1 MRKSSAISPFS
12 KRGALKSTLIKTFTT
27 PSVSFPLTNE
37 FATVFIVCIIIAQI
51 FIFTKYSPG
60 DIIIFMKKPKTY
72 QEVIG
77 ETIEQMRL
85 EKGWTQEELAEATGT
100 SQSAIHRIEKGG
112 QNISLEMI
120 KKLSEAL
127 GNQILS
133 INDSV
138 SQSFRIRG
146 GKELKGEITINTS
159 KNAAVGILMA
169 ALLNSGKTVLHRVAR
184 IEEVFR
190 IIEVLESIGVKC
202 HWQNRHRDLEII
214 SPRELKL
221 DQMDIE
227 AARKTR
233 SVIMMLGPL
242 IHRYKKFT
250 LPYAGGCSLGV
261 RTVEPHIK
269 ALESFGLKV
278 DAETNSGFYEVTV
291 NQHTLKKYED
301 RYIVLV
307 ERGDTVT
314 ENVLMAA
321 ALSPGRTTIVGA
333 SPNYMVQDMCF
344 FLEKLGV
351 KITGIG
357 TTTLTVRGREEID
370 EDIEYNLSEDPI
382 EAMSFIAAAY
392 ATHSEI
398 TIRRAPIEFLEIE
411 LEVLKSMNAKFKKSE
426 EYVSANGRTRLVDL
440 KILKSDLVAPVDKI
454 HPMPFPGLNID
465 NLPFF
470 SVIAATAEG
479 RTMIHDWVFEN
490 RAIYTTELANLNAKV
505 ELLDAHRLYVVGPTN
520 WRPAELT
527 APQALRPAVVV
538 LIGMLAASGTSILR
552 NVYSINRGYQDFA
565 ARLRHLG
572 ADITPLTGI

>member
-1 MRKSSAISPFS
+1 
-12 KRGALKSTLIKTFTT
+12 
-27 PSVSFPLTNE
+27 
-37 FATVFIVCIIIAQI
+37 
-51 FIFTKYSPG
+51 
-60 DIIIFMKKPKTY
+60 MKKAKTY
-72 QEVIG
+72 QQVIG

-85 EKGWTQEELAEATGT
+85 EKGWTQGDLAEAVGS

-112 QNISLEMI
+112 QNISLEMV

-146 GKELKGEITINTS
+146 GKELSGEITINTS
-159 KNAAVGILMA
+159 KNAAVGLLCA

-221 DQMDIE
+221 DELDIE

-233 SVIMMLGPL
+233 SIIMFLGPL
-242 IHRYKKFT
+242 LHRYQKFQ
-250 LPYAGGCSLGV
+250 LPYAGGCSLGT
-261 RTVEPHIK
+261 RTIEPHLL
-269 ALESFGLKV
+269 ALKSFGLKV
-278 DAETNSGFYEVTV
+278 DATKNSGFYEVEV
-291 NQHTLKKYED
+291 NQETLNKYTD
-301 RYIVLV
+301 RYIVLT

-321 ALSPGRTTIVGA
+321 ALSPGKTTIVGA
-333 SPNYMVQDMCF
+333 SPNYMVQDVCF

-351 KITGIG
+351 KISGIG
-357 TTTLTVRGREEID
+357 TTTLVVRGRSRIND
-370 EDIEYNLSEDPI
+370 DVEYNVSEDPI
-382 EAMSFIAAAY
+382 EAMSFIAVAL

-398 TIRRAPIEFLEIE
+398 KLIRAPIEFLEVE
-411 LEVLKSMNAKFKKSE
+411 LEVLKNMNAKFEKSP
-426 EYVSANGRTRLVDL
+426 EYLSANGRTRLVDL
-440 KILKSDLVAPVDKI
+440 TIKKSELVAPVDKI

-470 SVIAATAEG
+470 SVIAAMAKG
-479 RTMIHDWVFEN
+479 RTLIHDWVFEN
-490 RAIYTTELANLNAKV
+490 RAVYITELSNLNVKV
-505 ELLDAHRLYVVGPTN
+505 ELLDAHRVYIEGPTN
-520 WRPAELT
+520 WRPAELV

-538 LIGMLAASGTSILR
+538 LIGMLAAPGTSILR
-552 NVYSINRGYQDFA
+552 NVYPINRGYQDFA
-565 ARLRHLG
+565 VRLRHLG
-572 ADITPLTGI
+572 ADIVPLTGI

>member
-1 MRKSSAISPFS
+1 M
-12 KRGALKSTLIKTFTT
+12 KRA
-27 PSVSFPLTNE
+27 
-37 FATVFIVCIIIAQI
+37 
-51 FIFTKYSPG
+51 
-60 DIIIFMKKPKTY
+60 KTY

-112 QNISLEMI
+112 QNISLEMV

-146 GKELKGEITINTS
+146 GKELSGEITVNTS
-159 KNAAVGILMA
+159 KNAAVALLMA
-169 ALLNSGKTVLHRVAR
+169 ALLNSGRTVLHKVAR

-221 DQMDIE
+221 ENMDIE

-242 IHRYKKFT
+242 LHRYEKFE
-250 LPYAGGCSLGV
+250 LPYAGGCSLGT
-261 RTVEPHIK
+261 RTIEPHLK

-278 DAETNSGFYEVTV
+278 DAASNSGFYEVEV

-333 SPNYMVQDMCF
+333 SPNYMVQDVCF
-344 FLEKLGV
+344 FLERLGV

-357 TTTLTVRGREEID
+357 TTTLTVRGRSVID
-370 EDIEYNLSEDPI
+370 MDVEYNLSEDPI

-398 TIRRAPIEFLEIE
+398 TLRRAPIEFLEIE
-411 LEVLKSMNAKFKKSE
+411 LEILKSMNAKFTKSE
-426 EYVSANGRTRLVDL
+426 EYLSTNGRTRLIDL
-440 KILKSDLVAPVDKI
+440 TVHKSDLVAPVDKI

-470 SVIAATAEG
+470 SVIAAVAEG

-490 RAIYTTELANLNAKV
+490 RAIYTTELANLNVKV
-505 ELLDAHRLYVVGPTN
+505 ELLDAHRLYVEGPTN
-520 WRPAELT
+520 WRPAELV

-538 LIGMLAASGTSILR
+538 LIGMLAAPGTSILR

-565 ARLRHLG
+565 VRLRHLG
-572 ADITPLTGI
+572 ADIVPLTGI

>member
-1 MRKSSAISPFS
+1 
-12 KRGALKSTLIKTFTT
+12 
-27 PSVSFPLTNE
+27 
-37 FATVFIVCIIIAQI
+37 
-51 FIFTKYSPG
+51 
-60 DIIIFMKKPKTY
+60 MKKAKTY
-72 QEVIG
+72 QQVIG

-85 EKGWTQEELAEATGT
+85 EKGWTQGDLAEAVGS

-112 QNISLEMI
+112 QNISLEMV

-146 GKELKGEITINTS
+146 GKELGGEITINTS
-159 KNAAVGILMA
+159 KNAAVGLLCA
-169 ALLNSGKTVLHRVAR
+169 ALLNSGKTILHRVAR

-221 DQMDIE
+221 DEMNIE

-233 SVIMMLGPL
+233 SIIMFLGPL
-242 IHRYKKFT
+242 LHRYKKFQ
-250 LPYAGGCSLGV
+250 LPYAGGCSLGT
-261 RTVEPHIK
+261 RTIEPHLL
-269 ALESFGLKV
+269 ALRSFGLRV
-278 DAETNSGFYEVTV
+278 DATKNSGFYEVEV
-291 NQHTLKKYED
+291 SQETLNKYTD
-301 RYIVLV
+301 RYIVLT

-321 ALSPGRTTIVGA
+321 ALSPGKTTIVGA
-333 SPNYMVQDMCF
+333 SPNYMVQDICF

-351 KITGIG
+351 KVSGVG
-357 TTTLTVRGREEID
+357 TTTLVVKGRSRIND
-370 EDIEYNLSEDPI
+370 DVEYNVSEDPI
-382 EAMSFIAAAY
+382 ETMSFIAAAL

-398 TIRRAPIEFLEIE
+398 KIIRAPIEFLEIE
-411 LEVLKSMNAKFKKSE
+411 LEVLKNMNAKIEKSD
-426 EYVSANGRTRLVDL
+426 EYLSANGRTRLVDL
-440 KILKSDLVAPVDKI
+440 TIKKSELIAPIDKI

-470 SVIAATAEG
+470 SVIAATAKG
-479 RTMIHDWVFEN
+479 RTLIHDWVFEN
-490 RAIYTTELANLNAKV
+490 RAVYTTELSNLNAKV
-505 ELLDAHRLYVVGPTN
+505 ELLDAHRVYIEGPTN
-520 WRPAELT
+520 WRPAELV

-538 LIGMLAASGTSILR
+538 LIGMLAAPGTSILR
-552 NVYSINRGYQDFA
+552 NVYPINRGYQDFA

-572 ADITPLTGI
+572 ADIVPLTGI

>member
-1 MRKSSAISPFS
+1 
-12 KRGALKSTLIKTFTT
+12 
-27 PSVSFPLTNE
+27 
-37 FATVFIVCIIIAQI
+37 
-51 FIFTKYSPG
+51 
-60 DIIIFMKKPKTY
+60 MKKVKTY

-77 ETIEQMRL
+77 ETIEQMRTD
-85 EKGWTQEELAEATGT
+85 KGWTQGELAEKVGT

-112 QNISLEMI
+112 QNVSLEMI
-120 KKLSEAL
+120 KKMSEVF
-127 GNQILS
+127 GSQILS
-133 INDSV
+133 INDSA

-146 GKELKGEITINTS
+146 GKELSGEITVNTS
-159 KNAAVGILMA
+159 KNAAVGLLCA
-169 ALLNSGKTVLHRVAR
+169 SLLNAGKTVLHRVAR

-190 IIEVLESIGVKC
+190 IIEVLESIGVKFR
-202 HWQNRHRDLEII
+202 WTNRHRDLEII

-221 DQMDIE
+221 DELDIE

-233 SVIMMLGPL
+233 SIIMFLGPL
-242 IHRYKKFT
+242 LHRYKEFQ
-250 LPYAGGCSLGV
+250 LPYACGCSLGT

-269 ALESFGLKV
+269 ALESFGLNV
-278 DAETNSGFYEVTV
+278 DAQCNSGFYDVKV
-291 NQHTLKKYED
+291 NQHTLHKYND

-351 KITGIG
+351 KISGIG
-357 TTTLTVRGREEID
+357 TTRLVVRGRAHID
-370 EDIEYNLSEDPI
+370 EDVEYTVSEDPI

-392 ATHSEI
+392 VTKSEI

-411 LEVLKSMNAKFKKSE
+411 LEVLKSMNARFEKSP
-426 EYVSANGRTRLVDL
+426 EYLSANGRTRLVDIT
-440 KILKSDLVAPVDKI
+440 ILKSELVAPKDKI

-470 SVIAATAEG
+470 SVIAAVAEG

-490 RAIYTTELANLNAKV
+490 RAIYTAELANLNVKV
-505 ELLDAHRLYVVGPTN
+505 ELLDAHRLYIEGPTN
-520 WRPAELT
+520 FRPAELV

-538 LIGMLAASGTSILR
+538 LIGMLAAPGTSILR
-552 NVYSINRGYQDFA
+552 NVYPINRGYQDFA
-565 ARLRHLG
+565 MRLRHLG
-572 ADITPLTGI
+572 ADIAPLTGI